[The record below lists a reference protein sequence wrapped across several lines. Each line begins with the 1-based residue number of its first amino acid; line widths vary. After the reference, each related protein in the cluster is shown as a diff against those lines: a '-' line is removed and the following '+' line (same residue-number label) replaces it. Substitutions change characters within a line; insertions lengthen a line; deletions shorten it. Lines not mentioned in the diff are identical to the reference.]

1 MNPDGM
7 FNIFFYVH
15 TRSIARDTVNGEVAT
30 WTASSENRGRIQFKQ
45 RRDGNNTTHI
55 LYCPAMTV
63 INVGNR
69 VSYATTEDNFATWK
83 TIFLDVVAVN
93 NANNMNE
100 LKQVDLVERVYAA

>member
-45 RRDGNNTTHI
+45 RRDGNNITHR
-55 LYCPAMTV
+55 LYCPASTV
-63 INVGNR
+63 IKIGNR
-69 VSYATTEDNFATWK
+69 ISFATTTDNYLTWE
-83 TIFLDVVAVN
+83 TIYLDVVAVN
-93 NANNMNE
+93 NVNEVNE
-100 LKQVDLVERVYAA
+100 LKQVDLVMRVYAA